1 MTSVNYTLLSIF
13 PGVLISGLSVYFILS
28 YLLMPI
34 RITLPLSIIISVL
47 IFGLTRYYYAHKEQ
61 TTIRNNAQQI
71 EKKSAESSITNFVF
85 IVTYIVLLAVLV
97 NSSSNATSGL
107 FIDWQKVALFQIF
120 YLTAAIAFSFFL
132 PGYALVTLLNKKYK
146 LRLLLRLLLA
156 YFFSML
162 ITGLGGY
169 VSGSF
174 GYQISNT
181 TMMFIGTYILIFLFY
196 LKHVNAFSRGFYHVP
211 PDLFSKSLSKFRNS
225 LINNYSQIIVFSS
238 LFALVILYTYYLN
251 DGKIVVDQWYHHG
264 RALLIGSGLFKDLG
278 TSDVYNQ
285 PFFSSLLAAF
295 FNLSGSPSVNAYV
308 AISFLNIVPVFAF
321 YYFFTNWIPKNKQ
334 RAALLASTLF
344 MLSAGFGWL
353 YAINAAVDSHHRVTF
368 DVSSSFEIIELTYR
382 KTFDVETPTTFI
394 DVGHPDIT
402 TPLIIIAL
410 PAGFTLLG
418 LIKEVN
424 LFKLNNDDDNKSS
437 RPKSRYSRILTW
449 MAIVTAIS
457 FLGILSH
464 DEFFL
469 FIIVACTA
477 MVILFRQLPKNV
489 NYSIFFVS
497 LLSAISLVLL
507 VDTFIS
513 PARIYT
519 YRLIL
524 GIHLIILSFLFI
536 SFNWALYVFFRKT
549 KFSNI
554 FKTFRSKRQIS
565 IIKQQAKLKRII
577 TLNFLNEN
585 QIRFVKLLLGMVI
598 VSFVAYFYLF
608 TVLVW
613 NSLSVNQISS
623 QIEEFAN
630 VPWYLYPI
638 KFGLTGLLGLAFI
651 LSYLFKKFEKEIFI
665 FGIIIII
672 AFFAGP
678 YYDEHRFGKYIM
690 AGMAAFAAL
699 LIYQIIS
706 SGRIGIDL
714 KLRPLIVGVLL
725 GIVVTSSSL
734 SIFMYAGWV
743 ELFTGKSDW
752 IEGGRWDFPTA
763 SEIQLLNF
771 LNNKIIH
778 SKAYNIALPEKETS
792 NDKGFVTK
800 IYGFSPTSKFKLLQ
814 NPLTLNA
821 STLEGLYNLLNS
833 TDVKYIIL
841 PKTGIIADT
850 EKAGIMSSSKSN
862 YIGNISNG
870 LRFVLD
876 NFPKAY
882 EDQNYIVFEV
892 LPLTPPSPSP
902 TSSVAL
908 IYQRDFDELLPQ
920 VSNYTA
926 ILPKDSGLFGSQ
938 TLDNNTKDN
947 SSYYDDIVIK
957 DSKEGIKNL
966 SSAYSLTL
974 GDKVSKNNSKSITL
988 WSHPIQQVQ
997 LHNALNS
1004 SENNRTIINYIEGNF
1019 RIIDDLPAQ
1028 NKSEKK
1034 NADKFGAGIVWAHG
1048 NNTFLASISDVGLQL
1063 SQSPSKIALLTKQ
1076 PANATRT
1083 AIGEAIN
1090 ILTAAN
1096 ATTNATGE
1104 IMTKANNVLNLAASA
1119 GSNATQT
1126 AMDQAKDFMTKASNN
1141 ATNATGTPMTQPES
1155 VVSTPS
1161 KITSLTKQPEQVN
1174 NTNYLKQVLAKLI
1187 LSQNEEGKRQ
1197 KGIWYNL
1204 KILFLKNNVEIYLN
1218 DILRMKVPLK
1228 EYYNVSSDK
1237 KNITESISRVGINSY
1252 YSKSEFQP
1260 IIIGHIPNVT
1270 DHSYPSYQKI
1280 YYQDYYPLNILA
1292 LSKIKYDT
1300 YIDGDLSA
1308 FSKKFVVLA
1317 FDKAPYQKNEAS
1329 KYLEYVTK
1337 GGNLI
1342 VINSDNK
1349 FDGIF
1354 SKLLSIKPGNLTKFT
1369 SIETN
1374 NSAKTSEKNSINVS
1388 GIARSLEIYPN
1399 SNLTIKSYYMDRGN
1413 GNKSQNVA
1421 PFVIEKNY
1429 GNGTII
1435 FVNAIGYFDS
1445 IFGKLYFS
1453 GNNSVNIKDP
1463 YFATLSKVA
1472 PMIGIPDDNQY
1483 VDKKSHPITIYSSS
1497 RIVGD
1502 IRISPEQTIIIN
1514 SSYLLFPDSS
1524 IGGKNLA
1531 SYNISASNVSVS
1543 AGHSQQISLTNLRL
1557 FNNNN
1562 PSNLTSNNLSPIP
1575 KKTGNDIASNDYNF
1589 KKVMV
1594 KDLELYGGPFEIIIN
1609 VTNSTRPV
1617 YLPTSSSNNDYISMS
1632 IPKGFDMA
1640 IKFSGSNSTY
1650 ALLDMIKKNEKNSFQ
1665 RIKVSGYNNDTD
1677 NSNNSSTGQIVFHN
1691 VGTDIQSIRL
1701 ITTLMKSPEIKIIN
1715 EDKTKNI
1722 ENAVDEEN
1730 SSIKYRKNSPDSTPI
1745 EIPKGSG
1752 DITIKIDHV
1761 DNYDEAYNNWTRT
1774 KFITYLKNDIQI
1786 TNDNKSINPQ
1796 DKEQTFIAKLMTK
1809 RPSDISESAKEHG
1822 VEVPWRDVI
1831 RSTPSIII
1839 AVTLFALIGAVITLT
1854 WFKIR
1859 KLRSIN

>member
-1 MTSVNYTLLSIF
+1 
-13 PGVLISGLSVYFILS
+13 
-28 YLLMPI
+28 MPF

-47 IFGLTRYYYAHKEQ
+47 IFGLTKYYYAHKGQ
-61 TTIRNNAQQI
+61 TTIRYNTQQI
-71 EKKSAESSITNFVF
+71 EKKSVESSIPNFVF
-85 IVTYIVLLAVLV
+85 IVIYIVLLGVLV

-107 FIDWQKVALFQIF
+107 FIDWEKVSLIQIF

-146 LRLLLRLLLA
+146 LRLLLKLLLA
-156 YFFSML
+156 YLFSML
-162 ITGLGGY
+162 ITGFGGY
-169 VSGSF
+169 VGGSF
-174 GYQISNT
+174 GYTISNIT
-181 TMMFIGTYILIFLFY
+181 ILFIGTYILIFLFY
-196 LKHVNAFSRGFYHVP
+196 LKHVSAFNRGFYHVP
-211 PDLFSKSLSKFRNS
+211 SNLLHDTFRDFKETLRS
-225 LINNYSQIIVFSS
+225 NYSQYIVFSS
-238 LFALVILYTYYLN
+238 FLALVIFYTYYLN

-264 RALLIGSGLFKDLG
+264 KALSIGSGLYKVLG
-278 TSDVYNQ
+278 PSDVWNQ

-295 FNLSGSPSVNAYV
+295 FNFSGSPSVNAYA

-321 YYFFTNWIPKNKQ
+321 YYFFTNWIPKDKQ

-353 YAINAAVDSHHRVTF
+353 YAFNAALADHNQVTF
-368 DVSSSFEIIELTYR
+368 DVSSSLEIVELTYR

-394 DVGHPDIT
+394 DVGHPDVT

-418 LIKEVN
+418 LIKEVK
-424 LFKLNNDDDNKSS
+424 LFKLNNGDNNTAS
-437 RPKSRYSRILTW
+437 RRNSRFFGMLTCL
-449 MAIVTAIS
+449 AIVTAIS

-477 MVILFRQLPKNV
+477 MIILFRQLPKNV

-519 YRLIL
+519 NRDIL
-524 GIHLIILSFLFI
+524 GLPLIILSFFFI
-536 SFNWALYVFFRKT
+536 SFSWSLYVFFRKT
-549 KFSNI
+549 NYSNI
-554 FKTFRSKRQIS
+554 FKTSRSKIQIR
-565 IIKQQAKLKRII
+565 IIQKQTKLKRII

-585 QIRFVKLLLGMVI
+585 QIRFVKLSLGMVI
-598 VSFVAYFYLF
+598 VSLVAYFYLF

-613 NSLSVNQISS
+613 DSLSINQIRS
-623 QIEEFAN
+623 QIVEFAN

-638 KFGLTGLLGLAFI
+638 KFGLTGLLGLAFM

-706 SGRIGIDL
+706 SRRIGPDL
-714 KLRPLIVGVLL
+714 KARPLIVGVLL
-725 GIVVTSSSL
+725 ATVVTSSSL

-752 IEGGRWDFPTA
+752 IEGGRRDFPTT
-763 SEIQLLNF
+763 SEIRLLNF
-771 LNNKIIH
+771 LNNKIIN
-778 SKAYNIALPEKETS
+778 SNAYNIALPQKETS
-792 NDKGFVTK
+792 NEIGFVTK

-833 TDVKYIIL
+833 TDVKYIVL
-841 PKTGIIADT
+841 PKTDIITDA
-850 EKAGIMSSSKSN
+850 EKTGIMTSYKPN
-862 YIGNISNG
+862 YNGNISNG

-876 NFPKAY
+876 NFPKSY

-892 LPLTPPSPSP
+892 LPLTPPSPTS
-902 TSSVAL
+902 SSVAL
-908 IYQRDFDELLPQ
+908 IYQRDFYESLPQ
-920 VSNYTA
+920 VLKYTA
-926 ILPKDSGLFGSQ
+926 ISPVDSGLFGSQ
-938 TLDNNTKDN
+938 TLDNKIKNN
-947 SSYYDDIVIK
+947 SSYYNDIDIK
-957 DSKEGIKNL
+957 GSKEGTKNL

-974 GDKVSKNNSKSITL
+974 GDEVSKNNNKSITL

-1034 NADKFGAGIVWAHG
+1034 NADKFGAGIVWAYG
-1048 NNTFLASISDVGLQL
+1048 NNTYLASISDVGLQL
-1063 SQSPSKIALLTKQ
+1063 SKGASKITSLTKQ

-1090 ILTAAN
+1090 ILTTAN
-1096 ATTNATGE
+1096 AITNAPGE
-1104 IMTKANNVLNLAASA
+1104 VMMNANNVLNLAPNAE
-1119 GSNATQT
+1119 SNPTQT
-1126 AMDQAKDFMTKASNN
+1126 AMDEAKGTMKNVTKNVSNTASSTAGTAMVEATKLIRAASKVLNN
-1141 ATNATGTPMTQPES
+1141 DI
-1155 VVSTPS
+1155 V
-1161 KITSLTKQPEQVN
+1161 
-1174 NTNYLKQVLAKLI
+1174 NTNYQKEVLAKLI
-1187 LSQNEEGKRQ
+1187 LSQNDEVKRQ

-1204 KILFLKNNVEIYLN
+1204 KILFLKNNVEIYLD

-1228 EYYNVSSDK
+1228 ENYNVSSDK
-1237 KNITESISRVGINSY
+1237 RNIIDSISRVGINTY

-1260 IIIGHIPNVT
+1260 IIIGQIPNVT
-1270 DHSYPSYQKI
+1270 DHSYPPYQKI
-1280 YYQDYYPLNILA
+1280 YYQDYYPLNTLA

-1300 YIDGDLSA
+1300 YMDGDLSA
-1308 FSKKFVVLA
+1308 FSNKYVILP
-1317 FDKAPYQKNEAS
+1317 FDKAPYQKNEAI
-1329 KYLEYVTK
+1329 KYLEFVNN

-1342 VINSDNK
+1342 VINSDSK

-1354 SKLLSIKPGNLTKFT
+1354 SKLLSIKPKNLTKFT

-1374 NSAKTSEKNSINVS
+1374 NSAKTSEKNSINMS
-1388 GIARSLEIYPN
+1388 GIARNLEISSN
-1399 SNLTIKSYYMDRGN
+1399 NNLTVKSYYMGD
-1413 GNKSQNVA
+1413 GNKSEKVA

-1429 GNGTII
+1429 GNGKII

-1445 IFGKLYFS
+1445 IFGRLYSS
-1453 GNNSVNIKDP
+1453 GNNSVNIKNP

-1472 PMIGIPDDNQY
+1472 PMIGIPDNNQY
-1483 VDKKSHPITIYSSS
+1483 VDNKSRPITIYSTPK
-1497 RIVGD
+1497 IVGD

-1514 SSYLLFPDSS
+1514 SSHLLFPDSS
-1524 IGGKNLA
+1524 IGGKSLA
-1531 SYNISASNVSVS
+1531 LYNISASNVAVS
-1543 AGHSQQISLTNLRL
+1543 AGHSQQISLTNHRL
-1557 FNNNN
+1557 LNNSNA
-1562 PSNLTSNNLSPIP
+1562 SNLTSNNLNPIP
-1575 KKTGNDIASNDYNF
+1575 KKTAKDIASNDYNF

-1594 KDLELYGGPFEIIIN
+1594 KDLRLYGGPFEIIIN

-1617 YLPTSSSNNDYISMS
+1617 YLPTSSSINDYISMS
-1632 IPKGFDMA
+1632 IPKGFDMS
-1640 IKFSGSNSTY
+1640 IKFSATNSTY
-1650 ALLDMIKKNEKNSFQ
+1650 ALLDMIKKNEKNYFQ

-1691 VGTDIQSIRL
+1691 VGTDTQSIRL
-1701 ITTLMKSPEIKIIN
+1701 LTALMKSPEIKIIN

-1722 ENAVDEEN
+1722 ENAVDKEN
-1730 SSIKYRKNSPDSTPI
+1730 SSIKYRKDSPDSTPI
-1745 EIPKGSG
+1745 EIPKGIG
-1752 DITIKIDHV
+1752 DITLKIDHV
-1761 DNYDEAYNNWTRT
+1761 DNYDEAYYNWTRT

-1796 DKEQTFIAKLMTK
+1796 DKEQTFLDKLMTK
-1809 RPSDISESAKEHG
+1809 RPGDVSGSAKEHG
-1822 VEVPWRDVI
+1822 VEVPFRDVI

-1839 AVTLFALIGAVITLT
+1839 AVTLFALTGAVITLT

-1859 KLRSIN
+1859 KLRSVN

>member
-1 MTSVNYTLLSIF
+1 
-13 PGVLISGLSVYFILS
+13 
-28 YLLMPI
+28 
-34 RITLPLSIIISVL
+34 
-47 IFGLTRYYYAHKEQ
+47 
-61 TTIRNNAQQI
+61 
-71 EKKSAESSITNFVF
+71 
-85 IVTYIVLLAVLV
+85 
-97 NSSSNATSGL
+97 
-107 FIDWQKVALFQIF
+107 
-120 YLTAAIAFSFFL
+120 
-132 PGYALVTLLNKKYK
+132 
-146 LRLLLRLLLA
+146 
-156 YFFSML
+156 
-162 ITGLGGY
+162 
-169 VSGSF
+169 
-174 GYQISNT
+174 
-181 TMMFIGTYILIFLFY
+181 
-196 LKHVNAFSRGFYHVP
+196 
-211 PDLFSKSLSKFRNS
+211 
-225 LINNYSQIIVFSS
+225 
-238 LFALVILYTYYLN
+238 
-251 DGKIVVDQWYHHG
+251 
-264 RALLIGSGLFKDLG
+264 
-278 TSDVYNQ
+278 
-285 PFFSSLLAAF
+285 
-295 FNLSGSPSVNAYV
+295 
-308 AISFLNIVPVFAF
+308 
-321 YYFFTNWIPKNKQ
+321 
-334 RAALLASTLF
+334 

-353 YAINAAVDSHHRVTF
+353 YAINAAVDSHHTVTY
-368 DVSSSFEIIELTYR
+368 DINSSLDIVSLTYR

-418 LIKEVN
+418 LIKETN
-424 LFKLNNDDDNKSS
+424 LFKLNNDDDDKSS

-449 MAIVTAIS
+449 MTIVTAIS

-519 YRLIL
+519 YRQIL
-524 GIHLIILSFLFI
+524 GIPLIILTFLFI
-536 SFNWALYVFFRKT
+536 SFSWASYVFFRKT
-549 KFSNI
+549 KFSNV
-554 FKTFRSKRQIS
+554 FKTFRSKRQTS

-577 TLNFLNEN
+577 TINFLNEN
-585 QIRFVKLLLGMVI
+585 QTRFVKLLLGMVI
-598 VSFVAYFYLF
+598 VAFVAYFYLF
-608 TVLVW
+608 AVLVW

-630 VPWYLYPI
+630 VPWYLYPL

-706 SGRIGIDL
+706 SGRIGLDL

-725 GIVVTSSSL
+725 ATVVTSSSL

-743 ELFTGKSDW
+743 ELFTGKSDL
-752 IEGGRWDFPTA
+752 IEGGRRDFPTT
-763 SEIQLLNF
+763 SEIRLLNF
-771 LNNKIIH
+771 LNNKIIG
-778 SKAYNIALPEKETS
+778 SKAHNIALPEKETD
-792 NDKGFVTK
+792 NEKGFVTK

-833 TDVKYIIL
+833 TDVTYIIL
-841 PKTGIIADT
+841 PKTDIIADT
-850 EKAGIMSSSKSN
+850 DKPGIMSSNKSN

-876 NFPKAY
+876 NFPRAY

-892 LPLTPPSPSP
+892 LPLRPPSPTS
-902 TSSVAL
+902 SSVAL

-926 ILPKDSGLFGSQ
+926 ILPIDSGLLGSL
-938 TLDNNTKDN
+938 TLDNNTKHD
-947 SSYYDDIVIK
+947 SSYYNDIVIQ
-957 DSKEGIKNL
+957 DSKEGNKNL

-1004 SENNRTIINYIEGNF
+1004 SENERTIINYIEGNF

-1034 NADKFGAGIVWAHG
+1034 NADKFGAGIVWAYG
-1048 NNTFLASISDVGLQL
+1048 NNTYLASISDVGLQL
-1063 SQSPSKIALLTKQ
+1063 SQSPSKITLLTKQ
-1076 PANATRT
+1076 PANAT

-1090 ILTAAN
+1090 ILTTENAAK
-1096 ATTNATGE
+1096 NATGE
-1104 IMTKANNVLNLAASA
+1104 VMTKANNALNLAASA
-1119 GSNATQT
+1119 GSDTTQT
-1126 AMDQAKDFMTKASNN
+1126 AMDQAKNITTNVTRNISNIASNTTGTAVVEATNLIKAASKASKN
-1141 ATNATGTPMTQPES
+1141 ATNA
-1155 VVSTPS
+1155 
-1161 KITSLTKQPEQVN
+1161 I
-1174 NTNYLKQVLAKLI
+1174 AKLI
-1187 LSQNEEGKRQ
+1187 LSQDEEVKRQ

-1228 EYYNVSSDK
+1228 EYYNISSDK
-1237 KNITESISRVGINSY
+1237 KNITDSISRVGINSY

-1260 IIIGHIPNVT
+1260 IILGHTPNVT
-1270 DHSYPSYQKI
+1270 DHSYPPYRKI
-1280 YYQDYYPLNILA
+1280 YYQHYYPLNTLA
-1292 LSKIKYDT
+1292 LSKIKYDA

-1308 FSKKFVVLA
+1308 FSNKYVVLP
-1317 FDKAPYQKNEAS
+1317 FDKAPYQKNEAI
-1329 KYLEYVTK
+1329 KYLEFVNN

-1374 NSAKTSEKNSINVS
+1374 NSSKTSEKNSINVS
-1388 GIARSLEIYPN
+1388 GIARSLEIN
-1399 SNLTIKSYYMDRGN
+1399 SNNNLSVKSYYMDRGN

-1421 PFVIEKNY
+1421 PFVIEKHY
-1429 GNGTII
+1429 GNGKII

-1445 IFGKLYFS
+1445 IFGKSYFS
-1453 GNNSVNIKDP
+1453 GNNSVNIKDQ

-1472 PMIGIPDDNQY
+1472 PMIGMPDDNQF
-1483 VDKKSHPITIYSSS
+1483 VEKNSHPITIHSTP
-1497 RIVGD
+1497 RIIGD
-1502 IRISPEQTIIIN
+1502 IRISPKQAIILN

-1575 KKTGNDIASNDYNF
+1575 KKTGHDIASNDYNF

-1632 IPKGFDMA
+1632 IPKGFDMS

-1665 RIKVSGYNNDTD
+1665 RIKVSGYNNDTND
-1677 NSNNSSTGQIVFHN
+1677 NSNSTGQIVFHE
-1691 VGTDIQSIRL
+1691 VGTDIQSIRY
-1701 ITTLMKSPEIKIIN
+1701 ISTLLKNPEIKIIN
-1715 EDKTKNI
+1715 GDKGKDI
-1722 ENAVDEEN
+1722 ENPAGEETK
-1730 SSIKYRKNSPDSTPI
+1730 SLQFKKNSPDNSPTEI
-1745 EIPKGSG
+1745 EKRRGE
-1752 DITIKIDHV
+1752 IKMNVDHV
-1761 DNYDEAYNNWTRT
+1761 DNYDQNYYNWTRT
-1774 KFITYLKNDIQI
+1774 KFITYLKDDIQI
-1786 TNDNKSINPQ
+1786 TDENKNIIPQ
-1796 DKEQTFIAKLMTK
+1796 SKEQSLFSKLISNM
-1809 RPSDISESAKEHG
+1809 PGDISEYAKEHEI
-1822 VEVPWRDVI
+1822 EVPWRDLI
-1831 RSTPSIII
+1831 SSPSS
-1839 AVTLFALIGAVITLT
+1839 VITAIILLAIFVIVVALS
-1854 WFKIR
+1854 WSKIT
-1859 KLRSIN
+1859 KWDGIK